1 MWDNCWGF
9 KKLRKG
15 TENNPVSKNVDGN
28 GAKQYVYQGVIAT
41 AGIGNEHIKKV
52 QIVFVISVQPAHTQM
67 ICN

>member
-1 MWDNCWGF
+1 
-9 KKLRKG
+9 
-15 TENNPVSKNVDGN
+15 VSKNVDGN